1 MKKQVVVVVRA
12 FMPEEQILQQFAA
25 IHQLV
30 AIELQQAEK
39 LIRNSLQSNIALV
52 NQIGE
57 HIIQSGGKRLRM
69 ILVLL
74 SAKAFGYQ
82 GFAHIQ
88 LAAIIEMLHT
98 ATLLHDDVVD
108 ASELR
113 RGQPTAN
120 KIWGEHASVLVGDYL
135 YSRSFQLMV
144 QVNDMSVLEILAKAS
159 NTMAEG
165 EVQQL
170 INCHNPDITEENYMQ
185 VIHQKTGTL
194 FAAAAQMGPI
204 LTKNNHET
212 LQAMLSFGTY
222 LGAAF
227 QLIDDV
233 LDYNSSAE
241 QIGKNIGDDL
251 AEGKPTLPVLRAL
264 QQLDNDK
271 ADILRSAIR
280 YGKTENVQT
289 IIQMIKSTDAITYTY
304 KVAQQQAQMAHHC
317 LEIIPAS
324 QYRDALTALVEFAIA
339 RRF

>member
-1 MKKQVVVVVRA
+1 
-12 FMPEEQILQQFAA
+12 MPEQQLLQRFAA
-25 IHQLV
+25 IHELV

-69 ILVLL
+69 IIVLL
-74 SAKAFGYQ
+74 SAKAFGYH

-204 LTKNNHET
+204 LTKYNHET
-212 LQAMLSFGTY
+212 LQAMLSYGTY

-251 AEGKPTLPVLRAL
+251 AEGKPTLPLLRAL
-264 QQLDNDK
+264 QQLKSDNVE
-271 ADILRSAIR
+271 IIRSAIHH
-280 YGKTENVQT
+280 GKIDNVHT
-289 IIQMIKSTDAITYTY
+289 IIEMVKSTDAITYTY
-304 KVAQQQAQMAHHC
+304 QVAQQQAKQALSY
-317 LEIIPAS
+317 LEQVPPSI
-324 QYRDALTALVEFAIA
+324 YRDALAELVEFAIA
-339 RRF
+339 RHY